1 MGEKRTNG
9 GETRASTDSF
19 DEIRDRL
26 GAGDEDTA
34 AAVERRFVRRLI
46 ALARAQFETR
56 IRGRADV
63 EDVVQSVYQSFFARC
78 EAGQFELMSWE
89 QLWGLLAL
97 MTIRKCAN
105 RREYL
110 HAGRRDIRREVA
122 GVNLDAHALPSHREP
137 TPEESVAL
145 SELVEQLLVRLQP
158 PERAIIEL
166 TLLGLD
172 TAEIARQLGR
182 SERTVRRVR
191 EHVKSALLASLAEDS
206 G

>member
-1 MGEKRTNG
+1 MG
-9 GETRASTDSF
+9 SSMDSF
-19 DEIRDRL
+19 DRIMERVRV
-26 GAGDEDTA
+26 GDNDAA

-46 ALARAQFETR
+46 ALAREQFETR
-56 IRGRADV
+56 IRDRADV

-78 EAGQFELMSWE
+78 EAGQFDLMCWE

-97 MTIRKCAN
+97 MTLRKCAN

-110 HAGRRDIRREVA
+110 HAARRDARREVL
-122 GVNLDAHALPSHREP
+122 GVDLDGHPIPSGRQP
-137 TPEESVAL
+137 TPEEAVAL
-145 SELVEQLLVRLQP
+145 SELVDQLLGRLQP

-172 TAEIARQLGR
+172 AAEIALRLGR

-191 EHVKSALLASLAEDS
+191 EHVRSVLIASLVKDAT
-206 G
+206 